1 MENALAA
8 QPLYHLTKEDWM
20 TWLEEIV
27 AFCERGEITCYAEN
41 AMNQVS
47 GNMQL
52 YPFDYKERI
61 CQEVDKEEDLMDVRK
76 KLGLN

>member
-1 MENALAA
+1 ME
-8 QPLYHLTKEDWM
+8 KMEFDD
-20 TWLEEIV
+20 
-27 AFCERGEITCYAEN
+27 F
-41 AMNQVS
+41 
-47 GNMQL
+47 MQL